1 MKWLDIFTD
10 AMEMNLS
17 KLWEIRTGK
26 PGVLQSMGLQ
36 NIRNDLKWLSNWTA
50 TTTTYFENPKDAS
63 RKLLELINEF
73 NKSAGYKINTQKI
86 FAILYTNNK
95 GPEREIKEIISCAI

>member
-73 NKSAGYKINTQKI
+73 NKIAGYKINTQK
-86 FAILYTNNK
+86 FLQSYTLTTK
-95 GPEREIKEIISCAI
+95 DQKEKLRK